1 MTMARKAEKVTY
13 ENKAEIIGNP
23 QSVRIEVVEP
33 HDGLEKGCQFLKPAA
48 LARHMI
54 KLGYWKLVETET
66 K

>member
-1 MTMARKAEKVTY
+1 MVMARKADKVTY

-23 QSVRIEVVEP
+23 ESVRIEVVEP